1 MRRTIAANGDRGTA
15 TSAESLL
22 ERGSSKQYGYAAR
35 DVRHSASLAGRVADE
50 GGIEGHEAFVAR
62 LKREH
67 GRKYPGFPGW
77 IGRWLPSGPDSAY
90 RIRRIAAVGRSDRG
104 GRDG

>member
-50 GGIEGHEAFVAR
+50 GGIEGHEACVAR

-67 GRKYPGFPGW
+67 GRKYSFWQMLEG
-77 IGRWLPSGPDSAY
+77 
-90 RIRRIAAVGRSDRG
+90 
-104 GRDG
+104 